1 MKNLGKPQPP
11 MHGPRGIGT
20 GSGAGYGAA
29 SAGPGHGEAIRAR
42 IIADRGLEP
51 KQRNERLKAA
61 VDRANERSRS

>member
-20 GSGAGYGAA
+20 GSGVGYGAA
-29 SAGPGHGEAIRAR
+29 GAGPGQGEAVRAR

-51 KQRNERLKAA
+51 ERNERLKAA
-61 VDRANERSRS
+61 VDSANQRSRS